1 MLFDIREKKIIE
13 LLEQQG
19 SVTVSFL
26 SEYFDISRVTIR
38 RHIDKIAK
46 EITPIQRVRGGV
58 ILNKVETSYEP
69 LEIKSKRFI
78 ETKEK
83 IGNMAASLIK
93 EGDTII
99 LDSGSTNQFIG
110 GCLGSFKEITII
122 TNDLE
127 IARLVAKFPHLKT
140 IFAGG
145 EIRPYLFSCYGP
157 LTENFFDNLVADKLF
172 LGVAAIDI
180 DKGITNTELN
190 EAKLKQKMINSSK
203 EIIVMADSSKFNKSS
218 LALVTDFSNVDVV
231 ISDKMIPENYINF
244 FTEKEI
250 RMILV

>member
-26 SEYFDISRVTIR
+26 AEYFGISKVTIR

-46 EITPIQRVRGGV
+46 DIKTIQRVRGGA
-58 ILNKVETSYEP
+58 ISNKIEPTYEP
-69 LEIKSKRFI
+69 LEIKAKKFI
-78 ETKEK
+78 KIKEK
-83 IGNMAASLIK
+83 IGNMATSLIK

-99 LDSGSTNQFIG
+99 LDSGSTNQYIAG
-110 GCLGSFKEITII
+110 GLGSFKEITII

-127 IARLVAKFPHLKT
+127 IALIVARFAHLKT

-145 EIRPYLFSCYGP
+145 EIRPYLFSSYGP
-157 LTENFFDNLVADKLF
+157 LTENFFDSLVVDKLF
-172 LGVAAIDI
+172 LGVAAIDL
-180 DKGITNTELN
+180 DMGITNTEIN
-190 EAKLKQKMINSSK
+190 EATLKQKMINSSK

-218 LALVTDFSNVDVV
+218 LALVTDFSNIDIV
-231 ISDKMIPENYINF
+231 ISDKKIPKKYINF
-244 FTEKEI
+244 FKEKDV
-250 RMILV
+250 RLILV